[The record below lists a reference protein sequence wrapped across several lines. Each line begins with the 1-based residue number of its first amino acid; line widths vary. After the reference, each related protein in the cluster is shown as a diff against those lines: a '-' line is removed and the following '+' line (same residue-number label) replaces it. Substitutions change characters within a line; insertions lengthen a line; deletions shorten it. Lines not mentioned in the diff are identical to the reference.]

1 MLHALFVLVIR
12 LLINF
17 LSILSSVSS
26 LRELLRRC
34 RDYLTPEDIHLSKDI
49 KNHAKHL
56 IGSEGESSVAAA
68 GMVVFLLQ
76 TTPNCDVPHSS
87 SNT

>member
-1 MLHALFVLVIR
+1 VIR

-26 LRELLRRC
+26 LRESFSGAAG
-34 RDYLTPEDIHLSKDI
+34 DIHLSKDI

-68 GMVVFLLQ
+68 GMVVCLLQ

-87 SNT
+87 SNM